1 MIEFFSEN
9 NKRFLADNFFR
20 NKISSENVLQGPIYV
35 SESPEYLQFI
45 WILRELHTDARS
57 AKIIQEKHGRS
68 TIICFSHF
76 VPLVSFYTPEFEM
89 D

>member
-9 NKRFLADNFFR
+9 NKRFLANNFFR

-35 SESPEYLQFI
+35 SESPECLQFI

-68 TIICFSHF
+68 AIISFSHS
-76 VPLVSFYTPEFEM
+76 VPLVSFYTPESEM

>member
-1 MIEFFSEN
+1 MQSDKTAFTEIPNSWFILQYMQKISLVNYGICQAFMIEFFSEN

-45 WILRELHTDARS
+45 
-57 AKIIQEKHGRS
+57 
-68 TIICFSHF
+68 
-76 VPLVSFYTPEFEM
+76 
-89 D
+89 